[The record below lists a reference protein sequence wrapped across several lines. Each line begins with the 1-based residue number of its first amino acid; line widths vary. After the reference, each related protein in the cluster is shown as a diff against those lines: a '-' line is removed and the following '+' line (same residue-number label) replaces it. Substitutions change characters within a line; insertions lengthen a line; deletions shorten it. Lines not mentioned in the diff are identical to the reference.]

1 MKRKMAGG
9 SREKSATEASRS
21 SPHENWEAR
30 AYPQIDVTFC
40 GRSLQIREPI
50 RLHNPPGMSWNHL
63 YRVTSVMQE
72 SLLRTMP
79 NYSPRTKS
87 SASGLFGHASS
98 SSDGGQ
104 FLDSEDFFPFS

>member
-9 SREKSATEASRS
+9 SREESATEASRS
-21 SPHENWEAR
+21 SPHENWGAR

-63 YRVTSVMQE
+63 YRATSRLRGSRIDWRFPTKQIIVPKTRMAHLDIFAASVTT
-72 SLLRTMP
+72 SLLLT
-79 NYSPRTKS
+79 
-87 SASGLFGHASS
+87 A
-98 SSDGGQ
+98 
-104 FLDSEDFFPFS
+104 